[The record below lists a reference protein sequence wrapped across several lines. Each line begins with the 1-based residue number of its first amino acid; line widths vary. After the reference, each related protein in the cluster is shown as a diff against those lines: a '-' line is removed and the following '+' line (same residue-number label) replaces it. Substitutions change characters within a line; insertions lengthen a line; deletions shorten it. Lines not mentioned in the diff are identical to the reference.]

1 MVVAALEVLLTLVQ
15 LLVGVL
21 FLRVVAEN
29 GLVDHGVEN
38 LLLPA
43 VVLAAVALELAALL
57 VLADEVA
64 GLPRLAHLE
73 GIVLE
78 EVGLAAEAL
87 PVVRVD
93 ALRLVVLGVVGAP
106 LRLEVEHV
114 ELLVARHLVDQRRL
128 DVLVAVRE
136 GAELLVLALLQRLR
150 AELGLVLLDVVQAFH
165 LVVRVG
171 AVLVAAALQGAEV
184 QPVVHLSAAAPPVQL
199 PVVLRAL
206 LRVVRLLVRALLH
219 LEHLQVQVLPARTV
233 RVEKRHV
240 LVAVRGARLAA
251 LLALAVLLR
260 ARLVLFAVV
269 VALGRLLEDL
279 VQLALERLEL
289 GFLLLLDAVDLL
301 EVGRR
306 LDLVH
311 HVRLLLIDDDG
322 ERARRFLNQV
332 VHQLNQLVDV
342 GDVDGGQPRL
352 QQLGGA
358 RVRGV
363 GGGVLLLGLRR
374 IISGLGAGLLLLS
387 ELAGGLA
394 LGLQRPE

>member
-1 MVVAALEVLLTLVQ
+1 MVRASVLTRVVVAALEVLLTLLQ

-78 EVGLAAEAL
+78 EVGLAAEVL

-233 RVEKRHV
+233 REEKRHV

-358 RVRGV
+358 
-363 GGGVLLLGLRR
+363 
-374 IISGLGAGLLLLS
+374 
-387 ELAGGLA
+387 
-394 LGLQRPE
+394 